1 MCYLKEGELKLTQH
15 MAIMRHLARKFKLEG
30 KTDVECAMVDM
41 VSDQLGDIGANLFG
55 LCFNPNFSQQLLK
68 EWVEAIGTFANGESL
83 KSKLDSLERFVKKT
97 GGDWFAGESLT
108 FADFKAWVVLDSHRL
123 LVPGCLD
130 GFDALERYFYF
141 KLLNLVNGQ
150 DN

>member
-1 MCYLKEGELKLTQH
+1 
-15 MAIMRHLARKFKLEG
+15 MRHLARKFRLEG

-83 KSKLDSLERFVKKT
+83 KSKLERSSSEFRKM
-97 GGDWFAGESLT
+97 GD
-108 FADFKAWVVLDSHRL
+108 DMM
-123 LVPGCLD
+123 
-130 GFDALERYFYF
+130 
-141 KLLNLVNGQ
+141 
-150 DN
+150 